1 MSGRR
6 VMVVED
12 DPMSR
17 RLMEDL
23 LTATGFEVTSFE
35 SAEAAF
41 VAMHVDAPDLLL
53 MDIRLPGMDGFAAL
67 SSLRANVATRSL
79 PVIAVTASVMLNER
93 DKILRAGFNA
103 YHPKPIQIAELLK
116 LIDQTLTDTPSVI
129 EKISQ

>member
-1 MSGRR
+1 MSKRR

-17 RLMEDL
+17 RLMGDL
-23 LTATGFEVTSFE
+23 LGATGFEVTSFE
-35 SAEAAF
+35 SAESAF
-41 VAMHVDAPDLLL
+41 VAMRKQLPDLLL

-67 SSLRANVATRSL
+67 SALRENAQTRLL

-103 YHPKPIQIAELLK
+103 YHPKPIQMAELLK
-116 LIDQTLTDTPSVI
+116 LIDQTLTDPPQPM
-129 EKISQ
+129 EKTS